1 MNTQDQIVRVA
12 VVEDHTLLNQAL
24 VMMLK
29 KEPQVVVAFHAE
41 NGVEFL
47 KKLIHHKVDVV
58 LLDLNMPLMDGK
70 ETLQILKKDFPEVK
84 VIILSM
90 HDDPW
95 IVSEMMR
102 EGALSFL
109 KKNCSFDEMMD
120 AIFNVKFRGH
130 HTSLAMT
137 TADFSKGKNVMSM
150 DEMVLPIRLS
160 KRSHLILKL
169 ICDGHTSEQIGQKM
183 NLSKKTIDAERIELL
198 KILGAKNPIE
208 LVRKSI
214 LHGLYEVRTDAR
226 IEVEE
231 GIEEMKKQA
240 RKKSRGSDEE
250 NSGEEI

>member
-29 KEPQVVVAFHAE
+29 QEPRVVVAFHAE
-41 NGVEFL
+41 NGAEFL
-47 KKLIHHKVDVV
+47 SKLTQEKIDVV
-58 LLDLNMPLMDGK
+58 LLDLNMPIMDGK
-70 ETLQILKKDFPEVK
+70 ETLQILRENFPDIK

-102 EGALSFL
+102 EGAHSFL

-120 AIFNVKFRGH
+120 AIFNVKFRGQ
-130 HTSLAMT
+130 HTSVAMK
-137 TADFSKGKNVMSM
+137 TADFSKGKNVMSK
-150 DEMVLPIRLS
+150 DEMILPIRLS

-250 NSGEEI
+250 SSGEEI